1 MFKINRDKELSQLR
15 KAMAEMTRERDRL
28 KKSIEIKEH
37 AISEREREL
46 LCEIAKAKE
55 LQEKYKEAIKEVALI
70 KNNMKQ
76 ELKTVIKSAK
86 KELK

>member
-28 KKSIEIKEH
+28 KKSIEIKEN

-46 LCEIAKAKE
+46 LCEIVKAKE

>member
-28 KKSIEIKEH
+28 KKSIEIKEN

-55 LQEKYKEAIKEVALI
+55 LKEKYKEAIREVALI

>member
-28 KKSIEIKEH
+28 KKSIEIKEN

-55 LQEKYKEAIKEVALI
+55 LQEKYKEAIK
-70 KNNMKQ
+70 
-76 ELKTVIKSAK
+76 
-86 KELK
+86 

>member
-28 KKSIEIKEH
+28 KKSIEIKEN

-55 LQEKYKEAIKEVALI
+55 LQEKYKEAIE
-70 KNNMKQ
+70 
-76 ELKTVIKSAK
+76 
-86 KELK
+86 

>member
-1 MFKINRDKELSQLR
+1 MYYAAYNINVK
-15 KAMAEMTRERDRL
+15 
-28 KKSIEIKEH
+28 
-37 AISEREREL
+37 
-46 LCEIAKAKE
+46 
-55 LQEKYKEAIKEVALI
+55 KYKEAIKEVALI

>member
-28 KKSIEIKEH
+28 KKSIEIKEN
-37 AISEREREL
+37 AISEREREW

-55 LQEKYKEAIKEVALI
+55 LQEKYKEAIKE
-70 KNNMKQ
+70 
-76 ELKTVIKSAK
+76 
-86 KELK
+86 

>member
-1 MFKINRDKELSQLR
+1 MANETNIHRESRLAKLR
-15 KAMAEMTRERDRL
+15 TLQEKGYNPYPYKFVPTIYAA
-28 KKSIEIKEH
+28 
-37 AISEREREL
+37 
-46 LCEIAKAKE
+46 E

>member
-1 MFKINRDKELSQLR
+1 
-15 KAMAEMTRERDRL
+15 MTRERDRL
-28 KKSIEIKEH
+28 KKSIQIKEN

-46 LCEIAKAKE
+46 LYEIAKTKE

>member
-1 MFKINRDKELSQLR
+1 MLKINRDKELSQLR

-28 KKSIEIKEH
+28 KKSIEIKEN

-55 LQEKYKEAIKEVALI
+55 LQEKYKEAIKE
-70 KNNMKQ
+70 
-76 ELKTVIKSAK
+76 
-86 KELK
+86 

>member
-28 KKSIEIKEH
+28 KKSIEIKEN

-55 LQEKYKEAIKEVALI
+55 LQEKYKEAILRFLSDRTPRTQTPEYSKR
-70 KNNMKQ
+70 
-76 ELKTVIKSAK
+76 
-86 KELK
+86 

>member
-28 KKSIEIKEH
+28 KKSIEIKEN

-55 LQEKYKEAIKEVALI
+55 LQEKYKEAIKE
-70 KNNMKQ
+70 
-76 ELKTVIKSAK
+76 
-86 KELK
+86 